1 MTLNQVQAQLREIAT
16 NHQQINTFGWGELP
30 ELGKSSDVVYPLMW
44 VVQQPS
50 NVDGNNL
57 RLRYKIVFADLV
69 LKDISNEDD
78 VLNDQM
84 QIALDVVAQLNHP
97 DYEWQFENKGSFE
110 NFYNEYDDIVT
121 GWVLDCELIIDS
133 PYNRCA
139 IPFDPSP
146 TPETE
151 IGFVTIYDTDGIT
164 VVDRVSNNGYYVL
177 TGGTCADATVENSDA
192 SYTNTVAS
200 GGTLVTPDVLFSI
213 DNSVGNYISSYY
225 PSVKDVT
232 VTLDDTQYDIYVNGA
247 FDQTVYLPALK
258 DDTININAV

>member
-177 TGGTCADATVENSDA
+177 TGGTCADATVENSDV

-200 GGTLVTPDVLFSI
+200 GGTLVLPDETFEFKI
-213 DNSVGNYISSYY
+213 DG
-225 PSVKDVT
+225 VT
-232 VTLDDTQYDIYVNGA
+232 VATEVE
-247 FDQTVYLPALK
+247 PALSNQ
-258 DDTININAV
+258 TFNINW

>member
-69 LKDISNEDD
+69 LKDISNEDE

-110 NFYNEYDDIVT
+110 NFYNEYDDIAT

-139 IPFDPSP
+139 IPFNPSP

-177 TGGTCADATVENSDA
+177 TGGTCVDATVENSDLT
-192 SYTNTVAS
+192 YTNTVAS
-200 GGTLVTPDVLFSI
+200 GGTLVLDDIQIDVN
-213 DNSVGNYISSYY
+213 NSETNVLTWFY
-225 PSVKDVT
+225 PSAVNT
-232 VTLDDTQYDIYVNGA
+232 TITLPDTDYNIYVDGIL
-247 FDQTVYLPALK
+247 QTSFSLPTLK
-258 DDTININAV
+258 DETININAV

>member
-177 TGGTCADATVENSDA
+177 TGGTCADATVENSD
-192 SYTNTVAS
+192 STYTNTVAS
-200 GGTLVTPDVLFSI
+200 GGALVLDDIQIDVN
-213 DNSVGNYISSYY
+213 NSETNVLSGFY
-225 PSVKDVT
+225 PSAVNT
-232 VTLDDTQYDIYVNGA
+232 TITLPDTDYNIYVNA
-247 FDQTVYLPALK
+247 ALVNSFSLPTLK
-258 DDTININAV
+258 DETININAV

>member
-177 TGGTCADATVENSDA
+177 TGGTCADATVENSDS

-200 GGTLVTPDVLFSI
+200 GGTLVLDDVQI
-213 DNSVGNYISSYY
+213 DVNNSEANVLSWFY
-225 PSVKDVT
+225 PSAVNT
-232 VTLDDTQYDIYVNGA
+232 TITLPDTDYNIYVDGIL
-247 FDQTVYLPALK
+247 QTSFSLPTLK
-258 DDTININAV
+258 DETININAV